1 MASPNV
7 APLLAKEFVG
17 VKIEADRMIGGKA
30 ILKRYQAN
38 EGGIPWFVFLD
49 GDGTAGATSDG
60 PKGNVGFPAAPH
72 EIAHFRTMLER
83 SKRKLTDADIS
94 ALITSLEEANKK

>member
-30 ILKRYQAN
+30 ILKRYQTH

-72 EIAHFRTMLER
+72 EIAYFRTMLER
-83 SKRKLTDADIS
+83 AKRKLTDADIS

>member
-1 MASPNV
+1 MASPSV

-30 ILKRYQAN
+30 ILERYQAN

-49 GDGTAGATSDG
+49 GDGTAGAMSDG